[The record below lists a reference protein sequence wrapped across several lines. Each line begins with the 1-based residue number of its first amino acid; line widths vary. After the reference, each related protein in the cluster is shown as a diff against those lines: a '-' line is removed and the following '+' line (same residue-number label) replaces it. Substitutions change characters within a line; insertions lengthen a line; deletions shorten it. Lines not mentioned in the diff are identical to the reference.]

1 MTHTTSGINKGKNI
15 VSDCCMKIA
24 TTPSKPKMNPIPLR
38 NVIEACSS
46 IFCFSIF
53 DIGILN
59 IYDSMFLQLEK
70 IAKKYALSCLVF
82 H

>member
-1 MTHTTSGINKGKNI
+1 
-15 VSDCCMKIA
+15 
-24 TTPSKPKMNPIPLR
+24 MNPIPLR

-82 H
+82 Y